1 MHVMEHDMIDLS
13 EEMDD
18 KARQVLQEQL
28 NGRHTTVTLSRK
40 LGVNRGLIPYVL
52 GGGHSPTMLE
62 ALGLPIFEKRAV
74 PVCLTCGNVHTMH
87 KTCQETRRVQERWR
101 KSADMKNR
109 EDLDILEN
117 VAKYNGF
124 ASWTKFCRRLIRLH
138 EITDGHLHLL
148 LDIDESIEEINSPYI
163 RNNK

>member
-1 MHVMEHDMIDLS
+1 MHIMEHDMIDLS
-13 EEMDD
+13 EEMDE
-18 KARQVLQEQL
+18 KARQMLQEQL
-28 NGRHTTVTLSRK
+28 NGKHTTVTLSRK

-74 PVCLTCGNVHTMH
+74 PVCLVCGNVHTMH

-101 KSADMKNR
+101 KSADMEKR

-117 VAKYNGF
+117 VAIYNGF
-124 ASWTKFCRRLIRLH
+124 KSWTEFCRHLAALH
-138 EITDGHLHLL
+138 DATDGHARLL
-148 LDIDESIEEINSPYI
+148 LDINAAFE
-163 RNNK
+163 

>member
-1 MHVMEHDMIDLS
+1 MHIMEHDMIDLS

-101 KSADMKNR
+101 KSADMNNR
-109 EDLDILEN
+109 EDLNTLETIAVFN
-117 VAKYNGF
+117 SF
-124 ASWTKFCRRLIRLH
+124 ESWTDMCRAMVELYERYSGNMYISFS
-138 EITDGHLHLL
+138 EIDGEL
-148 LDIDESIEEINSPYI
+148 
-163 RNNK
+163 